1 MCTRRCAS
9 YSPRRLQAQV
19 GNRLDTLGLKAA
31 LAELKSY
38 RDPPK
43 AVLQVVTAV
52 LCLLGLGRLSSLSA
66 WQFVRPQLKPSLP
79 KGMLQFDA
87 ARAVTDETPWE
98 ESARASAG
106 LTSDEV
112 WKKGSLASHD
122 VEMVGG
128 DAANEEGGG
137 AGGGRKAGRWS
148 EYIPCCVDRAYFL
161 TLGLK
166 FNHSFPLYLLHV
178 GDHSF
183 SAGGHAKHGRQL
195 DAHAE
200 VARRGRNGLEKG
212 A

>member
-1 MCTRRCAS
+1 MIAPTKFWKPRRKNTRPRQQVSVYAAVRLLL
-9 YSPRRLQAQV
+9 PRRLQAQV

-112 WKKGSLASHD
+112 WKKGSLA
-122 VEMVGG
+122 VQTMLRWLEVTRLTRKEAGQ
-128 DAANEEGGG
+128 AAAAEGG
-137 AGGGRKAGRWS
+137 KV
-148 EYIPCCVDRAYFL
+148 E
-161 TLGLK
+161 
-166 FNHSFPLYLLHV
+166 
-178 GDHSF
+178 
-183 SAGGHAKHGRQL
+183 
-195 DAHAE
+195 
-200 VARRGRNGLEKG
+200 
-212 A
+212 